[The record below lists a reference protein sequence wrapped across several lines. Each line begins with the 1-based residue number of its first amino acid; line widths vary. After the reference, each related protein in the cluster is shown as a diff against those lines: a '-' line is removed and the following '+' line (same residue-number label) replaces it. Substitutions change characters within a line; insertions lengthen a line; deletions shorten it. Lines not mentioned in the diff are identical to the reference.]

1 MQRIFFWTLFLKNK
15 YEMGTC
21 IISADQIVFILY
33 FEGGIRIAL
42 IDLLPV
48 LIPAW
53 DCDVVETRHKEYV
66 DGC

>member
-1 MQRIFFWTLFLKNK
+1 
-15 YEMGTC
+15 MGTC

-53 DCDVVETRHKEYV
+53 DFDVVETRHKEYV